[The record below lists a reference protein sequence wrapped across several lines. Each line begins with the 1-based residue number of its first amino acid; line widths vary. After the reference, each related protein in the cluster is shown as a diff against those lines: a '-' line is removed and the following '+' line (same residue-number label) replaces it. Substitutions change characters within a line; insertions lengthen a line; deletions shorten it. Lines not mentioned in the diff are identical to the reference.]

1 VNHRGSTLVSVTGNA
16 TRNLPSDARGDSPW
30 ARRLAQPGWLLLPLR
45 GFLGVTFVYAG
56 LQKLAN
62 PGFFDPHNPI
72 SIAAQMRDF
81 QHTSPIG
88 PLVALVAHA
97 PTLVGVMIAL
107 GELAVGVGV
116 LIGLYTKAAAVAG
129 ALLALSFFLTVSWS
143 TTPYYYGADIV
154 FAFAWLTIAG
164 FGDQGV
170 FSLQTWLRGREAA
183 RSLAAGAHGRPQTS
197 RGYHGRESVRGRSA
211 DSTPEFGARRAAA
224 LTAGAVLVLGG
235 ITAALG
241 RAVGGT
247 HNVADTTPAP
257 RTPGAANPPTSPST
271 STSGIAPVGDD
282 ESPATQ
288 APATPTTN
296 PAPTSGPTGAPTSQ
310 APRTTATPT
319 KLPGTPVATVAELPA
334 GQGKPF
340 TDPATGDPAWLVHT
354 TGNQFVAFD
363 AVCSHAG
370 CTVDYNPGAGQFVCP
385 CHGGMFDA
393 RTGAVLGGPPPTPL
407 RPIPLKVI
415 NGQLRVMA

>member
-1 VNHRGSTLVSVTGNA
+1 MNHRGSTLASVTGNV
-16 TRNLPSDARGDSPW
+16 TRNLPPDAKSDSPW

-62 PGFFDPHNPI
+62 PGFFDPNNPI

-88 PLVALVAHA
+88 PLVALAAHA
-97 PTLVGVMIAL
+97 PTLVGVLIAL

-116 LIGLYTKAAAVAG
+116 LIGLYAKVAAAAG

-154 FAFAWLTIAG
+154 FVFAWLTIAG

-170 FSLQTWLRGREAA
+170 FSLQTWLHTREVA
-183 RSLAAGAHGRPQTS
+183 RSRAAGASGRPQTS
-197 RGYHGRESVRGRSA
+197 RGYHAHGREAARGRSA
-211 DSTPEFGARRAAA
+211 GGGPELGARRAAA

-247 HNVADTTPAP
+247 RGAASAAGSPQTPA
-257 RTPGAANPPTSPST
+257 GGSSPTSAN
-271 STSGIAPVGDD
+271 GIAPVGDNA
-282 ESPATQ
+282 SPATQ
-288 APATPTTN
+288 AAATPTTN
-296 PAPTSGPTGAPTSQ
+296 PAPTSAPTSQ

-319 KLPGTPVATVAELPA
+319 KLPGTPVATVADLPA
-334 GQGKPF
+334 GHGKPF
-340 TDPATGDPAWLVHT
+340 IDPATGDPAWLVHT
-354 TGNQFVAFD
+354 TSNKFVAFD

-370 CTVDYNPGAGQFVCP
+370 CTVDYNPAANQFDCP

-393 RTGAVLGGPPPTPL
+393 TTGNVLGGPPPTPL

-415 NGQLRVMA
+415 NGQLRVMT